1 MPRSRMSRFAIFIG
15 VWNTRGN
22 VLATEDAP
30 AGTLIA
36 TDSYRWLPGGHFL
49 LHDVDAR
56 FGDEP
61 TRSME
66 VVGYDAARRKHIAR
80 SFDDRGATQEFV
92 VELRGRRWRI
102 EGDTV
107 RFDGRFGVDGQTLT
121 GLWEL
126 KGAKRGWQPWIEL
139 ELVRAYPVAPS
150 LRGRGYRAQATGV

>member
-1 MPRSRMSRFAIFIG
+1 MPRSRMSRFDIFIG

-30 AGTLIA
+30 AGTLVA
-36 TDSYRWLPGGHFL
+36 TDTYRWLPGGHFL
-49 LHDVDAR
+49 VHDVDAR

-66 VVGYDAARRKHIAR
+66 VVGYDAARRKHVAR
-80 SFDDRGATQEFV
+80 SFDDTGATQELV

-107 RFDGRFGVDGQTLT
+107 RFDGRFDAGGRTLT

-126 KGAKRGWQPWIEL
+126 KGAKRGWQPWMEL
-139 ELVRAYPVAPS
+139 ELVRAYPVATS
-150 LRGRGYRAQATGV
+150 SRGRGSRDV

>member
-1 MPRSRMSRFAIFIG
+1 MSRFDIFIG

-30 AGTLIA
+30 AGRLVA

-66 VVGYDAARRKHIAR
+66 VVGYDAARRKHVAR
-80 SFDDRGATQEFV
+80 SFDDTGATQEFV

-107 RFDGRFGVDGQTLT
+107 RFDGRFGADGHTLT
-121 GLWEL
+121 GLWER

-150 LRGRGYRAQATGV
+150 PRRRGSPDV